1 MMNRCA
7 HIQLRLKSHEGG
19 RTALSCVDSI
29 VVSGQLCHG
38 WTALSWMVSTWT
50 RFAVAQVS
58 NVTVIAQGIFWRS
71 KIAFSVKLDGFSSPL
86 YPAACALLYF
96 LFPAPPP
103 QNSHQSQSSTLNLTS
118 VCTKI
123 EKVGVPRS
131 CLPLD
136 HSSSECKQKP
146 YLTTGTRRRDG
157 AALTSDPGESTV
169 YGQLISFRRTFSR
182 RTGLPHYRWHSS
194 LCLLAHNSLTY
205 F

>member
-1 MMNRCA
+1 MCGQ
-7 HIQLRLKSHEGG
+7 HCCEW
-19 RTALSCVDSI
+19 TALSRVDSI
-29 VVSGQLCHG
+29 VMDGQHMNQICSCSGQQCNSDRPGYFLKIKNSFFCEAGWIFLPTLPSSLC
-38 WTALSWMVSTWT
+38 S
-50 RFAVAQVS
+50 
-58 NVTVIAQGIFWRS
+58 
-71 KIAFSVKLDGFSSPL
+71 
-86 YPAACALLYF
+86 ALL
-96 LFPAPPP
+96 PVSRPPP

-169 YGQLISFRRTFSR
+169 CGQLISFRRTFSR
-182 RTGLPHYRWHSS
+182 RTGLPHYR
-194 LCLLAHNSLTY
+194 
-205 F
+205 